1 MLTNLACTSGEVV
14 GTVMVTLSANR
25 LSAKKRAGIGLSAL
39 LVASGGLVA
48 AQFIDPAV
56 ATQRSD
62 PKKAAG
68 YARKA
73 SVLLGKQKWDK
84 AVRFAEAAVAS
95 SPGDAGYRMILG
107 NAYLRAGRF
116 DSARATYGDV
126 LALQPANAK
135 AALNLALAQTALG
148 QWDAARQVLDG
159 HASVIAPA
167 DRGLAMALAGDPNSA
182 IEVLTAATRAPDA
195 DAKTRQNL
203 ALALALGGR
212 WQDARTLIG
221 YDMAP
226 ADADARIVEWAKF
239 AHPTSAAT
247 QVASLLGITPAADPG
262 QPVAIALN
270 AAVTPTQVAAVDPV
284 DRYMPGRPEAASVQA
299 EEVAPQPAMDEMAV
313 AQAAAPPP
321 APASEAKP
329 EPVRLASLIPSSGDY
344 KVRGA
349 APAAKPHAEHVATVR
364 TPSPGRWYVQLGA
377 YENAAVARDGW
388 TRASRRY
395 GSFAGLTPAGMS
407 TSVKGA
413 NYYRLSVGGF
423 ARADADRMCR
433 GYRVKG
439 GRCFV
444 RQQAGDQVAA
454 WVKNAKGVQVAAR

>member
-1 MLTNLACTSGEVV
+1 
-14 GTVMVTLSANR
+14 MVTLSANR
-25 LSAKKRAGIGLSAL
+25 CSAKKLVGIGLSAL
-39 LVASGGLVA
+39 LLGSGGVMVV
-48 AQFIDPAV
+48 QSIDPAV

-73 SVLLGKQKWDK
+73 SAMLGKQKWDK
-84 AVRFAEAAVAS
+84 AVRFAEAAVAN

-126 LALQPANAK
+126 LSLQPANAK

-148 QWDAARQVLDG
+148 QWDAARQMLDG
-159 HASVIAPA
+159 HANVIAPV
-167 DRGLAMALAGDPNSA
+167 DRGLAIALAGDPNA
-182 IEVLTAATRAPDA
+182 GIEVLTAAARAPDA

-221 YDMAP
+221 YDMNP
-226 ADADARIVEWAKF
+226 AEADMRIIEWAAF
-239 AHPTSAAT
+239 AHPTSSAS

-270 AAVTPTQVAAVDPV
+270 AAVAPTRLAAADPVDNYMPGPPEAAPKQVAA
-284 DRYMPGRPEAASVQA
+284 A
-299 EEVAPQPAMDEMAV
+299 APQPAIDEIQV
-313 AQAAAPPP
+313 AQAP
-321 APASEAKP
+321 APEPATPREAKP
-329 EPVRLASLIPSSGDY
+329 EPVRLASLIKPQGAY

-349 APAAKPHAEHVATVR
+349 EPMPKPQVEKVAVKAPA
-364 TPSPGRWYVQLGA
+364 PGHWYVQLGA

-388 TRASRRY
+388 ARASRRY
-395 GSFAGLTPAGMS
+395 PTFAGLSPAGMS
-407 TSVKGA
+407 ASVKGA

-454 WVKNAKGVQVAAR
+454 WVKGAKGVQVASR

>member
-1 MLTNLACTSGEVV
+1 MLTFFENRR
-14 GTVMVTLSANR
+14 SAG
-25 LSAKKRAGIGLSAL
+25 KRRVLAGIGLSAML
-39 LVASGGLVA
+39 LGGGGFVIT
-48 AQFIDPAV
+48 QVSDPAV
-56 ATQRSD
+56 ATQRTD

-73 SVLLGKQKWDK
+73 SALLGKQKWSQ
-84 AVRFAEAAVAS
+84 AVRYAEAAVVN
-95 SPGDAGYRMILG
+95 SPADAGYRMILG

-116 DSARATYGDV
+116 ESARVTYGDV
-126 LALQPANAK
+126 LSLQPANAK

-148 QWDAARQVLDG
+148 QWDAARQALDG
-159 HASVIAPA
+159 HASMIAPA
-167 DRGLAMALAGDPNSA
+167 DRGLAIALAGDPNGA

-226 ADADARIVEWAKF
+226 AEADARIVEWAKF
-239 AHPTSAAT
+239 AHPTSSAS

-270 AAVTPTQVAAVDPV
+270 AAVSPTQVAPTQMAADPI
-284 DRYMPGRPEAASVQA
+284 DRFMPGSPETTPVAQMATAPSHPVAA
-299 EEVAPQPAMDEMAV
+299 EVAV
-313 AQAAAPPP
+313 AQTGVNARVDNVET
-321 APASEAKP
+321 APA
-329 EPVRLASLIPSSGDY
+329 PVRLANLIKSQGNY
-344 KVRGA
+344 KVRGDASPVRARA
-349 APAAKPHAEHVATVR
+349 AVPPR
-364 TPSPGRWYVQLGA
+364 TPAPGRWYVQLGA

-395 GSFAGLTPAGMS
+395 APFAGLTPAGMAA
-407 TSVKGA
+407 SVKGA
-413 NYYRLSVGGF
+413 DYYRLSVGGF

-433 GYRVKG
+433 GYRVRG

-444 RQQAGDQVAA
+444 RQQAGDQVAS
-454 WVKNAKGVQVAAR
+454 WVKGGKGVQVASR